1 MKLPNGERAFVPP
14 EKLAGSLLSGTHPSG
29 QSKARFFRSL
39 GFSTDSPDLRAAQ
52 LRTIARTADSA
63 VLSHAPH
70 GQKYRLFGTIVTP
83 GRQTARVQTVWI
95 IETGNDRPRFVTAY
109 PV

>member
-95 IETGNDRPRFVTAY
+95 IESGNDRPRFVTAY